1 MVFTRSAGRV
11 QAVCRVSAGGFRVPG
26 SWVRVLVGSCLPL
39 RVLGCLCVSRN
50 APGPFL
56 FRCLAL
62 AALGGTTASMHQPQT
77 RKPDTRIGCPES
89 LGWWLRSEGMGAHS
103 TQHQQDS
110 FSAKQTLAGT
120 GTVRVLSLG
129 VFRVLGF
136 SALRVLGR
144 VWFDPVNHL
153 VGCLALNVALHS
165 VRTCGPSQRRAC
177 LI

>member
-1 MVFTRSAGRV
+1 M

-62 AALGGTTASMHQPQT
+62 AALGGTT
-77 RKPDTRIGCPES
+77 GCPES

-144 VWFDPVNHL
+144 VWFDPVNHS

-165 VRTCGPSQRRAC
+165 VRTCGASQRRAC